1 MMLKYCG
8 SSFLFQNNGIRAV
21 RFHKAVDF
29 PEQVDQVYVLKQGSA
44 RLVVPEDDCWSSFF
58 SGVVPP
64 GDLFASLVES
74 RSSGSVE

>member
-1 MMLKYCG
+1 
-8 SSFLFQNNGIRAV
+8 
-21 RFHKAVDF
+21 VDF